1 MIEKLKNTVPWSHVV
16 SDISGDKTVEKFF
29 EKKFRIE

>member
-1 MIEKLKNTVPWSHVV
+1 MIEKLKNTVSWSHVI
-16 SDISGDKTVEKFF
+16 SDISGDKTVETIF